1 MKNDEG
7 AKAKGK
13 RIAGAGSGKRVTV
26 TGTYL
31 HLHWHSFALLW
42 GPLGFV
48 GGSETSIG
56 AGGDGATGVLML
68 DCAYSSDSETV
79 NRSHCISVPDNVIL
93 LGRLDRAGL

>member
-26 TGTYL
+26 TGTCTCTCTGT
-31 HLHWHSFALLW
+31 HA
-42 GPLGFV
+42 PLGFV

-56 AGGDGATGVLML
+56 ARGDGATGVLML

-79 NRSHCISVPDNVIL
+79 NRSHCISVPDIVVL
-93 LGRLDRAGL
+93 KGRLDPAGL